1 MLHVEAGEGALLPPM
16 EALETMELPIVSVQK
31 WIQMLISRGTVR
43 WKRQNDLVVVEVET
57 TEEKDGGAK

>member
-1 MLHVEAGEGALLPPM
+1 MLRVEAGEGALLSPM

-43 WKRQNDLVVVEVET
+43 WKRQNDLVVEVET